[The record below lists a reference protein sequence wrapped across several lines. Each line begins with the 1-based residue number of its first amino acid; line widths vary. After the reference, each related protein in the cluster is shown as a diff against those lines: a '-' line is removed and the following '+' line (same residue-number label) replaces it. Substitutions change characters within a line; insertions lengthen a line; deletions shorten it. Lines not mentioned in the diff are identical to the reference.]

1 MDFIK
6 LRVRFRQASGR
17 FDLVGSDGSDTGA
30 GELINTAIRFLEDR
44 VRTPNRKA
52 AHPFLMSVGTMRVAM
67 PYCRTVD
74 MVYITDDTGTKELEQ
89 VTLREFR
96 ELYPPRV
103 AAISSSVTPPLANK
117 DASGGL
123 PKYYTIANLRLAPG
137 AEPTIEEMM
146 QDPDLMDGLVDLE
159 DVIVGDET
167 FWTGILI
174 SPPTDAAYTIKIY
187 GDFYNPPLVE
197 DSDRNWWTTHYP
209 ELIVNTARYFA
220 EGRFRNTEGVNDW
233 LAFNSETIRGIR
245 TSTIELEMPA
255 DPHKEMSLGL

>member
-1 MDFIK
+1 MDYIK

-44 VRTPNRKA
+44 VRTPNSKA
-52 AHPFLMSVGTMRVAM
+52 IHPFLMSTGTMRVAM

-74 MVYITDDTGTKELEQ
+74 MVYITDDTGTRALEQ
-89 VTLREFR
+89 LTLQEFR
-96 ELYPPRV
+96 DLYPPRV
-103 AAISSSVTPPLANK
+103 AAITSGVTPPLANK

-137 AEPTIEEMM
+137 VEVSLDDLL
-146 QDPDLMDGLVDLE
+146 QDPDIYDGMVDLE
-159 DVIVGDET
+159 DVIVGDE
-167 FWTGILI
+167 FHWTGILI
-174 SPPTDAAYTIKIY
+174 NPPADSAYTLKVY
-187 GDFYNPPLVE
+187 GDFYTPPLEE
-197 DSDRNWWTTHYP
+197 DTDRNWWTQHYP
-209 ELIVNTARYFA
+209 ELVVNAARYFA

-233 LAFNSETIRGIR
+233 LRFNSETIKGIQ
-245 TSTIELEMPA
+245 TSTIELNMPS